1 MIKFEM
7 SKVPSLHGKPRGGRP
22 KNSTKTTL
30 SLLERKS
37 YKLLEKA
44 IDLALKGNVSILVKL
59 LDKILPTLE
68 RREAETIL
76 NINQQV
82 SKLTDAERRQRL
94 IELISKAKIEDAQPV
109 QLIEGSDNI
118 STDNN
123 NAASAIPDALNE
135 NVDNI
140 PADDIYPDSCINDIL

>member
-1 MIKFEM
+1 MKEFNLTKIDPVYKR
-7 SKVPSLHGKPRGGRP
+7 KAGRP
-22 KNSTKTTL
+22 KGSIKTTHA
-30 SLLERKS
+30 LLERKS
-37 YKLLEKA
+37 YLLLNKA

-82 SKLTDAERRQRL
+82 SKLTDEQRKQRL

-135 NVDNI
+135 NI
-140 PADDIYPDSCINDIL
+140 ETQPIDDIQPDDSISEIV

>member
-82 SKLTDAERRQRL
+82 SKLTDEQRKQRL
-94 IELISKAKIEDAQPV
+94 IELISKAKIEDATPV

-123 NAASAIPDALNE
+123 AVTVIPDTLNE
-135 NVDNI
+135 NSIDI
-140 PADDIYPDSCINDIL
+140 PIDDIQPDDSISEIV

>member
-1 MIKFEM
+1 M
-7 SKVPSLHGKPRGGRP
+7 SQFSLNKIPSIYKKKAGRP
-22 KNSTKTTL
+22 RNDSKTTL
-30 SLLERKS
+30 SLLEKKS

-44 IDLALKGNVSILVKL
+44 IELALKGNVSILVKL

-82 SKLTDAERRQRL
+82 FKLTDEQRKQRL
-94 IELISKAKIEDAQPV
+94 IELISKAKIEDAEPA
-109 QLIEGSDNI
+109 QLISSDNI

-123 NAASAIPDALNE
+123 NAVTVIPDALNE
-135 NVDNI
+135 NVETQPI
-140 PADDIYPDSCINDIL
+140 DDIQPDDSISEIV

>member
-1 MIKFEM
+1 MKTNFSLTNIKPIY
-7 SKVPSLHGKPRGGRP
+7 SKPKGRP
-22 KNSTKTTL
+22 RNDSKTTL
-30 SLLERKS
+30 TLLEKKS

-82 SKLTDAERRQRL
+82 SQLTPEQRKQRIL
-94 IELISKAKIEDAQPV
+94 ELINKTNMIDAAPIQVDIQPV
-109 QLIEGSDNI
+109 NSDDQPVN
-118 STDNN
+118 DQ
-123 NAASAIPDALNE
+123 P
-135 NVDNI
+135 
-140 PADDIYPDSCINDIL
+140 INDAGTNETLSDDSQGSE

>member
-1 MIKFEM
+1 MTQFNL
-7 SKVPSLHGKPRGGRP
+7 SKISPIYKKKVGRP
-22 KNSTKTTL
+22 RNDSKTTI

-123 NAASAIPDALNE
+123 NAASVIPAALNE

-140 PADDIYPDSCINDIL
+140 PADEIQPDNSISEIV